1 MEGVFNDRTDDGRR
15 HLTNV
20 FCGVWQKQ
28 LVTAINLATLC
39 NTAVNSSV
47 KALVFANFLAPNMT
61 SVYAA
66 VAARVGQ
73 VLGMPAELIEGRDFD
88 QLRDGS
94 VDLAFLCG
102 LPYVRL
108 ARERPGMLRPLAAPV
123 LDEPRYQDRPVYFSD
138 VIVRRDS
145 PVGSFG
151 DLRGRRWAYNDADSL
166 SGCLL
171 VRYHLLRMGETEAFF
186 GGITF
191 SGRHQESIR
200 QVVTGEVDASAI
212 DSQVLG
218 VESMRN
224 PDLARELRVIAVL
237 GPSTIPPVI
246 ATERVPQEI
255 QARACD
261 AICAL
266 GGDAVGRDALA
277 GGLIRRFTPIEDR
290 AYDDIRLKM
299 ALVDNVIF
307 GRPPAPPALAG

>member
-1 MEGVFNDRTDDGRR
+1 M
-15 HLTNV
+15 
-20 FCGVWQKQ
+20 KP
-28 LVTAINLATLC
+28 
-39 NTAVNSSV
+39 
-47 KALVFANFLAPNMT
+47 LVFANFLAPNMT

-73 VLGMPAELIEGRDFD
+73 ALGMPAELIEGRDFE
-88 QLRDGS
+88 QLRNGS

-108 ARERPGMLRPLAAPV
+108 SQERPGMLHPLAAPV
-123 LDEPRYQDRPVYFSD
+123 LDEPRYEDRPVYFSD
-138 VIVRRDS
+138 VIVRSDS
-145 PVGSFG
+145 PAGSFG
-151 DLRGRRWAYNDADSL
+151 DLRGRSWAYNDPDSL

-186 GGITF
+186 SSVTF

-200 QVVTGEVDASAI
+200 RVVNGEVDASAI

-218 VESMRN
+218 VECLHN
-224 PDLARELRVIAVL
+224 PGLARRLRVIAVL

-246 ATERVPQEI
+246 ATGTVPQEI
-255 QARACD
+255 QARAGD

-277 GGLIRRFTPIEDR
+277 SGLIRRFTPIEDR
-290 AYDDIRLKM
+290 AYDDIRQKM
-299 ALVDNVIF
+299 AFVDNAIV

>member
-1 MEGVFNDRTDDGRR
+1 M
-15 HLTNV
+15 
-20 FCGVWQKQ
+20 
-28 LVTAINLATLC
+28 C

-47 KALVFANFLAPNMT
+47 KPLVFANFLAPSMT

-66 VAARVGQ
+66 VAAHVGQ

-108 ARERPGMLRPLAAPV
+108 CQERPGVLHPLAAPV

-145 PVGSFG
+145 PAGSFG
-151 DLRGRRWAYNDADSL
+151 DLRGRSWAYNDPDSL

-171 VRYHLLRMGETEAFF
+171 VRYHLLQIGETEAFF
-186 GGITF
+186 SRITF

-200 QVVTGEVDASAI
+200 QVVNGEVDASAI

-218 VESMRN
+218 VECMRN
-224 PDLARELRVIAVL
+224 PNLARQLRVIAVL

-246 ATERVPQEI
+246 ATERVSHEI

-266 GGDAVGRDALA
+266 GGDGVGRDALA
-277 GGLIRRFTPIEDR
+277 GGLIRRFTPIDDR
-290 AYDDIRLKM
+290 AYDDIRQKM
-299 ALVDNVIF
+299 AFVDNAIV